1 MVLPL
6 LLSLGLPALAGT
18 GALGATLAGFGVP
31 ALAGIGAGL
40 GSFVQT
46 GDLGKGIQTGLTS
59 FLGGKI
65 LGGLSGSTS
74 PAAINAGSQ
83 GAAAT
88 QPGFLQSA
96 LGPSPAASSIVGGP
110 SSDLM
115 TNFLGA
121 EGANTALPFG
131 STTGATKGG
140 ALTAAQQGFMP
151 GMIGQTMT
159 DAQVAQKEYENRA
172 AKKKE
177 GDTTIPMPNPM
188 RRTYNPNPYANGGGE
203 GSYFNYQR
211 PARFDGSEVQAP
223 YTYAEGGYVDIQG
236 NLGSR
241 YRPDPNRQDDIGAAG
256 GTSGAGKGAFNT
268 ARQKTHDDYY
278 GNYAGGLPG
287 GGLPYEELLA
297 RVSSGRTHQKDV
309 AETRD
314 QQRPFSPSDYYGL
327 IERNAQPPMQGMGQG
342 QPLQQYGQYLDNTY
356 DNFDQ
361 KRNEFL
367 SDVREQEMNT
377 FDQSQQPQKN
387 KFSGGLGNFSGIMGF
402 KEGGEVEADQMMA
415 QNDMNEKDV
424 IVSAV
429 EAIKG
434 MSEQPEIVL
443 ALFVQKYGE
452 EALRDLVGRVQSGEL
467 DDTVQRF
474 EEGDK
479 GMVRGPGD
487 GSGVD
492 DMVPATLEGE
502 QDVLLSD
509 GEFVLRK
516 NTTDALEKAY
526 GGGFLDVVNRAE
538 EDAPKK
544 LQQMVG

>member
-6 LLSLGLPALAGT
+6 LLSLGLPALAGS

-74 PAAINAGSQ
+74 TNALNAGNQ
-83 GAAAT
+83 GVAAVPK
-88 QPGFLQSA
+88 PGFLQSA
-96 LGPSPAASSIVGGP
+96 LGPSQAAKSIVAGP
-110 SSDLM
+110 SSGLV

-121 EGANTALPFG
+121 ESAGTALPFG

-172 AKKKE
+172 AKKKA
-177 GDTTIPMPNPM
+177 GDTTIPMPNAM

-211 PARFDGSEVQAP
+211 PARFDGSQVQAP
-223 YTYAEGGYVDIQG
+223 YTYAGGGVMSFQE
-236 NLGSR
+236 
-241 YRPDPNRQDDIGAAG
+241 
-256 GTSGAGKGAFNT
+256 
-268 ARQKTHDDYY
+268 
-278 GNYAGGLPG
+278 G
-287 GGLPYEELLA
+287 GGLSISEIADKAMEMFGDASQASIEKVMSIFNSYTDAREEGIKSIGRGLQKVGSYSWTPYAL
-297 RVSSGRTHQKDV
+297 K
-309 AETRD
+309 
-314 QQRPFSPSDYYGL
+314 
-327 IERNAQPPMQGMGQG
+327 GMGFDNAADVMG
-342 QPLQQYGQYLDNTY
+342 YPFDDDMNMRPQY
-356 DNFDQ
+356 
-361 KRNEFL
+361 KA
-367 SDVREQEMNT
+367 
-377 FDQSQQPQKN
+377 
-387 KFSGGLGNFSGIMGF
+387 
-402 KEGGEVEADQMMA
+402 EGGEMEADQMMA
-415 QNDMNEKDV
+415 QSGMNEKDV

-538 EDAPKK
+538 EDAPEK